1 VPVLAFPHSA
11 TFDRS
16 IDYVS
21 GGIKLSDCVPGGN
34 PHVDNLLDV
43 DTSDFPPLRSVIAK
57 LLGDEPDLVSISSR
71 SSPDRMDK
79 SLQMGN

>member
-1 VPVLAFPHSA
+1 
-11 TFDRS
+11 
-16 IDYVS
+16 
-21 GGIKLSDCVPGGN
+21 
-34 PHVDNLLDV
+34 VDNLLEV
-43 DTSDFPPLRSVIAK
+43 DTTNFPPLRSVIAT